1 MCIQMLRVVLTC
13 AVAVGAGSVY
23 ADAACV
29 VDAFDVGAYYA
40 VHADAAWVV
49 DVCLR
54 CFSTRIAAHL
64 CIHLIL

>member
-29 VDAFDVGAYYA
+29 VDAFDVGAYCLLCCACRCCVGCRRLSA
-40 VHADAAWVV
+40 V
-49 DVCLR
+49 L
-54 CFSTRIAAHL
+54 
-64 CIHLIL
+64 

>member
-29 VDAFDVGAYYA
+29 VDAFDA
-40 VHADAAWVV
+40 VAVTDGVLL
-49 DVCLR
+49 LR
-54 CFSTRIAAHL
+54 FLLH
-64 CIHLIL
+64 